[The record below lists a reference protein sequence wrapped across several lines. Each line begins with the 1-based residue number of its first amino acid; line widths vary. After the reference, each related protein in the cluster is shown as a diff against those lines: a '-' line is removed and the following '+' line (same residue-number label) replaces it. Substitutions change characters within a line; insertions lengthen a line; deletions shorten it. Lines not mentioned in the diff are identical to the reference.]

1 MLSTNFINLKLI
13 KANKQKMSSSAASNI
28 NQTLKTLEEKIA
40 EIDEKIQKAD
50 SMEEIDINSYHF
62 EKGKVYKEHGKIEEA
77 IKEFKFVIEKS
88 QSFNLKMDSV
98 FEVLLIAIRSKDLPM
113 IKENLDLCKKF
124 LKDASDWEKKNKF
137 KVYEGLYLVLTRKF
151 AEAGKLFLDALM
163 TFTNYEL
170 FPYKDFVFYTAITNI
185 ITVDRVTLKNRV
197 IDNSDVIACIKEI
210 PHLRDFLESFYNGD
224 YKKFFVEF
232 YHIINR
238 IQNDFFLS
246 KHSNYFI
253 SEMRIKVYN
262 QFLRK

>member
-1 MLSTNFINLKLI
+1 
-13 KANKQKMSSSAASNI
+13 MSSSQQQNS
-28 NQTLKTLEEKIA
+28 KTFEEKIQ
-40 EIDEKIQKAD
+40 ELDEKIQKAD
-50 SMEEIDINSYHF
+50 SLEEFDINNYVF
-62 EKGKVYKEHGKIEEA
+62 EKAKLYKEQGRTEEA
-77 IKEFKFVIEKS
+77 IKEFKVVIDKT

-98 FEVLLIAIRSKDLPM
+98 FEILLVGIRSKDLNL

-137 KVYEGLYLVLTRKF
+137 KVYEGLYLLLTRKF
-151 AEAGKLFLDALM
+151 NEAGKLFLDALM

-197 IDNSDVIACIKEI
+197 IDNSDVISCIREI
-210 PHLRDFLESFYNGD
+210 PNLKDFLESFYNGD
-224 YKKFFVEF
+224 YKRFFVEF
-232 YHIINR
+232 YQIIKR

-246 KHSNYFI
+246 QHSNYFI

-262 QFLRK
+262 QFLRKY

>member
-1 MLSTNFINLKLI
+1 M
-13 KANKQKMSSSAASNI
+13 SSAADHNI
-28 NQTLKTLEEKIA
+28 NQIPLEEKLK
-40 EIDEKIQKAD
+40 EIEEKIQKAD
-50 SMEEIDINSYHF
+50 SMEEIDIYSFYF
-62 EKGKVYKEHGKIEEA
+62 EKGKAYKEHGKIEEA
-77 IKEFKFVIEKS
+77 VKEFKFVIEKT

-98 FEVLLIAIRSKDLPM
+98 FEILLIAIRSKDLPM

-137 KVYEGLYLVLTRKF
+137 KVYEGLYLILTRKF

-197 IDNSDVIACIKEI
+197 IDNSDVISCIKEI
-210 PHLRDFLESFYNGD
+210 PHLKEFLESLYNGD

-232 YHIINR
+232 YHIITK

-246 KHSNYFI
+246 KHSNFFI

-262 QFLRK
+262 QFLRKLILHSLFFYNYLLEVQ

>member
-1 MLSTNFINLKLI
+1 
-13 KANKQKMSSSAASNI
+13 MSSSQQAGKSFEERLAE
-28 NQTLKTLEEKIA
+28 LEAKM
-40 EIDEKIQKAD
+40 QKAD
-50 SMEEIDINSYHF
+50 SLEEMDINSYVF
-62 EKGKVYKEHGKIEEA
+62 EKAKLYKENGKIEDA
-77 IKEFKFVIEKS
+77 IKEFKIVIEKT

-98 FEVLLIAIRSKDLPM
+98 FEILLIGIQSKDLPL
-113 IKENLDLCKKF
+113 IKENLDLCKKY

-137 KVYEGLYLVLTRKF
+137 KVYEGLYLILTRKF

-197 IDNSDVIACIKEI
+197 IDNSDVISCIKEI
-210 PHLRDFLESFYNGD
+210 PHLKDFLESFYNGD
-224 YKKFFVEF
+224 YKRFFVEF
-232 YHIINR
+232 YNIIKR

-262 QFLRK
+262 QFLRN

>member
-1 MLSTNFINLKLI
+1 
-13 KANKQKMSSSAASNI
+13 MSSNDPSHI
-28 NQTLKTLEEKIA
+28 NLEEKIK

-50 SMEEIDINSYHF
+50 TMEEIDIYSFNF
-62 EKGKVYKEHGKIEEA
+62 EKAKLYKDHKQIEDA
-77 IKEFKFVIEKS
+77 VKEFKLVIEKT

-98 FEVLLIAIRSKDLPM
+98 FEILLIAIQSKDLAM
-113 IKENLDLCKKF
+113 IKENLDLCKKL

-137 KVYEGLYLVLTRKF
+137 KVYEGLYFILTRKF
-151 AEAGKLFLDALM
+151 SEAGKLFLEALM

-185 ITVDRVTLKNRV
+185 ITVDRVTLKTRV
-197 IDNSDVIACIKEI
+197 IDNSDVISCIKEI
-210 PHLRDFLESFYNGD
+210 PHLKDFLESFYEGD
-224 YKKFFVEF
+224 YKRFFVEF

-253 SEMRIKVYN
+253 SEMRVKVYN
-262 QFLRK
+262 QFLRIHFNIFF